1 MYALIKDEERLS
13 RKLKSAIS
21 CLDKALESCS
31 EIPQSDQYRSKEV
44 TKELLNNVISISEA
58 EEDKTYLMVGDIVHC
73 VVESI
78 SESFVNVTIRTEDSR
93 NYGSI
98 HISQVADRYIPK
110 LSDEVKLAE
119 TFQAKIIAD
128 FYESRYGWKLTRL
141 YK

>member
-1 MYALIKDEERLS
+1 
-13 RKLKSAIS
+13 
-21 CLDKALESCS
+21 
-31 EIPQSDQYRSKEV
+31 
-44 TKELLNNVISISEA
+44 
-58 EEDKTYLMVGDIVHC
+58 MVGDIVHC